1 MAVPSDC
8 QSLVNFYTNFTHT
21 HQKLLELCQAAR
33 GPRCQNCNCFDKLR
47 GAIVNHCSPLD
58 RVPFGS
64 SCSFLQQNKR
74 RERQKNMLYYISP
87 FYTCTPPCKYVN
99 ITSTLFQ
106 FSSIYNIAQQF
117 LIFVTLI
124 RQRIQYASNYLLF
137 SKKNYHAYISSYLNH
152 LFHHILS
159 IVSIS
164 CVFIHFLPII
174 LPQIKR
180 PN

>member
-1 MAVPSDC
+1 
-8 QSLVNFYTNFTHT
+8 
-21 HQKLLELCQAAR
+21 
-33 GPRCQNCNCFDKLR
+33 
-47 GAIVNHCSPLD
+47 
-58 RVPFGS
+58 
-64 SCSFLQQNKR
+64 
-74 RERQKNMLYYISP
+74 MLYYISP

-164 CVFIHFLPII
+164 CVFIFHFYLLFYHKLKGQTEKMTNLTFSFFSLFIVLSNRSKQLPTSY
-174 LPQIKR
+174 QR
-180 PN
+180 C